1 MGTKKAM
8 QRVIFG
14 SALLLIIA
22 PAVTSLSLD
31 DVLARLDETYAV
43 RSARLSV
50 DRAEKELERLRFSG
64 DPTVSLDPQVKAT
77 TRVGE
82 SFAEEVALSGTASAK
97 LPLGLS
103 EIAKERARAAAGA
116 LTAARDRLAQ
126 ARVEAFLEAYG
137 LYQAA
142 WLAREEQGVLTAE
155 LVAARAYTEALRER
169 FQIGDVSLTDLSEA
183 EEDLQRREEAVL
195 EGGLKLR
202 LSWLEMAY
210 TFGFDLTPETPE
222 LQPETLFP
230 ETAELPH
237 PRVMAAW
244 AFEHDPELK
253 VLNNG
258 IAQIDDTLARLGK
271 ADLSVSLKGFGGI
284 SDHSASLTY
293 TFQEPQLSASYSFP
307 IYSIGEVPTSGSG
320 TSEDTWNIGLSVG
333 LSYTNGRADA
343 LEGESLALARE
354 LEMAK
359 IEARQQS
366 LELGIRSQYQQ
377 WLKAAQSLEQARRNL
392 ERVEQTRKILDSKR
406 SLGLVNDYDIL
417 AAAALGVR
425 AHWTVRAAEIEEKV
439 QRMRAADSAAYLAE
453 IVEGM
458 DTGDLRP

>member
-8 QRVIFG
+8 QRLIFG

-22 PAVTSLSLD
+22 PAVTSLSLN

-50 DRAEKELERLRFSG
+50 DRAEKEFERLRFSG

-103 EIAKERARAAAGA
+103 EIEKERARAAADA

-126 ARVEAFLEAYG
+126 ARGEAFLEAYG

-155 LVAARAYTEALRER
+155 LDAARAYTEALRER

-222 LQPETLFP
+222 LNPETRSP
-230 ETAELPH
+230 ETAELPN
-237 PRVMAAW
+237 PPVLAAW

-307 IYSIGEVPTSGSG
+307 IYTIGEVPTSGSG

-333 LSYTNGRADA
+333 LSFTNGRADS
-343 LEGESLALARE
+343 LEGESLALTRE

-377 WLKAAQSLEQARRNL
+377 WLKATQSLEQARRNL
-392 ERVEQTRKILDSKR
+392 ERVEQNRKILDSKR

-439 QRMRAADSAAYLAE
+439 QRMRAADSAAYLTE

-458 DTGDLRP
+458 DRGD

>member
-8 QRVIFG
+8 QRLIFG
-14 SALLLIIA
+14 SALLLIVA
-22 PAVTSLSLD
+22 PAVTSLSLK

-103 EIAKERARAAAGA
+103 EIEKERARAAADA

-126 ARVEAFLEAYG
+126 ARGEAFLEAYG

-155 LVAARAYTEALRER
+155 LGAARAYTEALRER

-222 LQPETLFP
+222 LNPETRSP
-230 ETAELPH
+230 ETAELPN
-237 PRVMAAW
+237 PPVLAAW
-244 AFEHDPELK
+244 AFDHDPELK

-271 ADLSVSLKGFGGI
+271 TDLSVSLKGFGGI

-333 LSYTNGRADA
+333 LSFTNGRADS
-343 LEGESLALARE
+343 LEGESLALTRE

-392 ERVEQTRKILDSKR
+392 ERVEQNRKILDSKR

-458 DTGDLRP
+458 DRGD

>member
-1 MGTKKAM
+1 MGNKKAL
-8 QRVIFG
+8 QRLIVG
-14 SALLLIIA
+14 SALLLIVT
-22 PAVTSLSLD
+22 PTVTSLSLK
-31 DVLARLDETYAV
+31 DVLARLEETYAV

-50 DRAEKELERLRFSG
+50 DRAEKELEKLRFSG

-97 LPLGLS
+97 FPLGLS
-103 EIAKERARAAAGA
+103 EIEKERARAAADA
-116 LTAARDRLAQ
+116 LTEARDRLVQ

-142 WLAREEQGVLTAE
+142 WLVREEQGVLTAE
-155 LVAARAYTEALRER
+155 LDAAQAYTAALRER

-195 EGGLKLR
+195 EGGLRLR

-210 TFGFDLTPETPE
+210 TFGFDLTPETPG
-222 LQPETLFP
+222 LNPEPLFP
-230 ETAELPH
+230 ETAELPK
-237 PRVMAAW
+237 PPVLAAW
-244 AFEHDPELK
+244 AFEHDIELK
-253 VLNNG
+253 ALKIG
-258 IAQIDDTLARLGK
+258 IAQIDYTLARLGK
-271 ADLSVSLKGFGGI
+271 TDLSVSLKGFGGI
-284 SDHSASLTY
+284 SDHGASLTY

-307 IYSIGEVPTSGSG
+307 IYSFGEVPTSGSG
-320 TSEDTWNIGLSVG
+320 SSEDTWNLGLSVG

-366 LELGIRSQYQQ
+366 LELGIRSRYQQ
-377 WLKAAQSLEQARRNL
+377 WLKAVQSLEQARRNL
-392 ERVEQTRKILDSKR
+392 ERVEQNRKILDSKR

-417 AAAALGVR
+417 AAAALSAR
-425 AHWTVRAAEIEEKV
+425 ARWTVRAAEIEEKI
-439 QRMRAADSAAYLAE
+439 QQMRAAESAAYLTE
-453 IVEGM
+453 IVEVM
-458 DTGDLRP
+458 DRGD